1 MKQGAL
7 VFVMLVGILAISC
20 AAPATDPSPHAASTI
35 APTPPPTSTL
45 QSIPTEEGP
54 PTLPPTATL
63 APSPTSSPVAVPT
76 NTPEPTN
83 PPLVLPTPAPTSTVP
98 VTAAPTSPPTET
110 PEPTPLPLITREAG
124 STIKWIDVEG
134 PWGKTIRAT
143 IVWPEGPGPFPV
155 VVVLHGTEGFKQK
168 YIDLTQDFAREGFI
182 AVAGCWFEGT
192 PFPPNRRAPPEP
204 IDCPNGPTFR
214 GVSSASIPDALTL
227 VNLTGRLEDANP
239 GSVGL
244 WGQSRGASM
253 SLVLASTG
261 AEVKAVVA
269 AAAAYAEL
277 PGRREMSPVNYVQD
291 LRAPVLILHG
301 TADNVVAVTQAR
313 GYAAKLVE
321 LEKEH
326 EVRYF
331 DNAPHQLALFPPTK
345 DDALRLAV
353 EFFSNHLNP

>member
-1 MKQGAL
+1 M
-7 VFVMLVGILAISC
+7 
-20 AAPATDPSPHAASTI
+20 
-35 APTPPPTSTL
+35 
-45 QSIPTEEGP
+45 
-54 PTLPPTATL
+54 
-63 APSPTSSPVAVPT
+63 
-76 NTPEPTN
+76 
-83 PPLVLPTPAPTSTVP
+83 
-98 VTAAPTSPPTET
+98 
-110 PEPTPLPLITREAG
+110 PLITREAG
-124 STIKWIDVEG
+124 SIIKWIDVEA
-134 PWGKTIRAT
+134 PLGKTIRAT

-155 VVVLHGTEGFKQK
+155 VLVLHGTGGFKQK

-192 PFPPNRRAPPEP
+192 HLRPDRRAPPEP
-204 IDCPNGPTFR
+204 IDCPNGPTYR

-227 VNLTGRLEDANP
+227 VDLTGRLEDASP

-269 AAAAYAEL
+269 AAAAYTEL
-277 PGRREMSPVNYVQD
+277 PRRRETPPVNYVQD
-291 LRAPVLILHG
+291 LEAPVLMLHG
-301 TADNVVAVTQAR
+301 SADNVVAVKQAR
-313 GYAAKLVE
+313 DYAAKLVE

-331 DNAPHQLALFPPTK
+331 DNAGHSLAFLPATK

-353 EFFSNHLNP
+353 EFFSNYLNP